1 MQYIDILIFSLIAIF
16 LIMRLKSILGSKDG
30 FEKNDNETKDFLKR
44 DQTNSK
50 DDILQ
55 KNKNFVPKK
64 VSFSG
69 KGLKS
74 VEKADENFKQT
85 DFKKG
90 AVGAYKLILQ
100 SFADG
105 DLSQLKKLLSFEMF
119 ENFSESI
126 RNRNNDGE
134 DLVIKIN
141 KIINTKLLDGFVEDD
156 VSSVTVRFETNQTR
170 ILYDKNGKKINKE
183 SVENEKVVDV
193 WTFEKETF
201 SSDPNWKLVET
212 ISEN

>member
-85 DFKKG
+85 DFKRE
-90 AVGAYKLILQ
+90 
-100 SFADG
+100 
-105 DLSQLKKLLSFEMF
+105 QLEH
-119 ENFSESI
+119 
-126 RNRNNDGE
+126 
-134 DLVIKIN
+134 IN
-141 KIINTKLLDGFVEDD
+141 
-156 VSSVTVRFETNQTR
+156 
-170 ILYDKNGKKINKE
+170 
-183 SVENEKVVDV
+183 
-193 WTFEKETF
+193 
-201 SSDPNWKLVET
+201 
-212 ISEN
+212 

>member
-1 MQYIDILIFSLIAIF
+1 
-16 LIMRLKSILGSKDG
+16 
-30 FEKNDNETKDFLKR
+30 
-44 DQTNSK
+44 
-50 DDILQ
+50 
-55 KNKNFVPKK
+55 
-64 VSFSG
+64 
-69 KGLKS
+69 
-74 VEKADENFKQT
+74 
-85 DFKKG
+85 
-90 AVGAYKLILQ
+90 
-100 SFADG
+100 
-105 DLSQLKKLLSFEMF
+105 MF

-183 SVENEKVVDV
+183 SLENEKVVDV
-193 WTFEKETF
+193 WTFEKEIF

>member
-44 DQTNSK
+44 DQTNSA
-50 DDILQ
+50 DDLLQ

-126 RNRNNDGE
+126 RNRNS
-134 DLVIKIN
+134 ICI
-141 KIINTKLLDGFVEDD
+141 
-156 VSSVTVRFETNQTR
+156 
-170 ILYDKNGKKINKE
+170 
-183 SVENEKVVDV
+183 
-193 WTFEKETF
+193 
-201 SSDPNWKLVET
+201 
-212 ISEN
+212 